1 MRQEKYSER
10 LKEDTQGKLEIAK
23 YQRSSQKSPTE
34 RSTRISRSRKMC
46 ILLIRCYLVQLVIS
60 SSSALE
66 EPSGLQLFSGFFFP
80 FNRGGQQSSL
90 AEAAAAFKA
99 VSVTCICYK
108 AH

>member
-1 MRQEKYSER
+1 
-10 LKEDTQGKLEIAK
+10 
-23 YQRSSQKSPTE
+23 
-34 RSTRISRSRKMC
+34 MC

-66 EPSGLQLFSGFFFP
+66 EPSGLQLFVCFFFFSP